1 MKHQYPI
8 DNIMAFESGDLDEQ
22 QTIEFFQGLIDSGL
36 VWQLQG
42 SYGRTARNLIDAGL
56 CISERPELVYKRSI
70 NKLKKASL

>member
-8 DNIMAFESGDLDEQ
+8 DNIMAFESGYLDEQ

-42 SYGRTARNLIDAGL
+42 SYGRTAHSLIEAGF
-56 CISERPELVYKRSI
+56 CISERPELVYKRSV

>member
-8 DNIMAFESGDLDEQ
+8 DNIIAYESGDLDEH

-42 SYGRTARNLIDAGL
+42 SYGRTAHSLIEAGL
-56 CISERPELVYKRSI
+56 CISERPELVYKRAI

>member
-8 DNIMAFESGDLDEQ
+8 DNIIAYESGDLDEH

-42 SYGRTARNLIDAGL
+42 SYGRTAHSLIEAGL
-56 CISERPELVYKRSI
+56 CISKRPELVHKRSI
-70 NKLKKASL
+70 DRLLKASL